1 MIQSQLYE
9 VDRRLLLFK
18 NHLYLKKKKYLIYI
32 PCCSLKC
39 YVNDS
44 TNPINFFTAYLWCS
58 VCNFNSPHILL
69 FAYVRRNFWWRCL
82 LDFLGFRCAS
92 LLFPPRLIAKWFLNM
107 SPKLIFRFLMPNEI
121 CFSTIPWLVAWRGVS
136 GGYISLLANKIQLKL
151 NYKYCVAQRNHTISG
166 QSVKVF

>member
-1 MIQSQLYE
+1 MNLSISREVLSTEHRASRRYAAAYVSSHGREYLVSASVASAPYAHRTPRKKLQSKLGRINKYDSKSIIWSWSALVAIQKS
-9 VDRRLLLFK
+9 FIP
-18 NHLYLKKKKYLIYI
+18 KKKKYLIYI

-92 LLFPPRLIAKWFLNM
+92 LLFPHDW
-107 SPKLIFRFLMPNEI
+107 
-121 CFSTIPWLVAWRGVS
+121 
-136 GGYISLLANKIQLKL
+136 
-151 NYKYCVAQRNHTISG
+151 
-166 QSVKVF
+166 